1 MSDKKRLAAERA
13 VGYVK
18 DGMVLGLGTG
28 STAYYAVEAVGRLVR
43 EGHDLRGVPTSK
55 ATEEQARRCGIPLLE
70 LDEVERIDLTIDGAD
85 EVDGRM
91 DLIKGLGGALLREK
105 MVAYVSDQVVIVVDE
120 TKLVSKLGQKGP
132 LPVEV
137 VPFGHERTGRHLGS
151 LGCRAELRGGLE
163 PFVTDNGNLIFHCH
177 FDCIDDPYELE
188 LQLKQIPGVVESGL
202 FLRTATKVVVAN
214 ERGIDVKER

>member
-1 MSDKKRLAAERA
+1 MSEKKRLAAERA
-13 VGYVK
+13 VSIVK

-28 STAYYAVEAVGRLVR
+28 STAYFAVEAVGRLVS
-43 EGHDLRGVPTSK
+43 EGHDLRGVPTSR
-55 ATEEQARRCGIPLLE
+55 ATEEQARKCGIPLLE

-105 MVAYVSDQVVIVVDE
+105 MVAYISDQVVIVVDDA
-120 TKLVSKLGQKGP
+120 KLVNKLGQKAP

-137 VPFGHERTGRHLGS
+137 VPFGHRRTGRHLES
-151 LGCRAELRGGLE
+151 LGCRAELRGGTE
-163 PFVTDNGNLIFHCH
+163 PFVTDNGNLIYHCR
-177 FDCIDDPYELE
+177 FDYIDDPYELE

-202 FLRTATKVVVAN
+202 FLRMATKVVVAN
-214 ERGIDVKER
+214 ERGIEVKER

>member
-1 MSDKKRLAAERA
+1 
-13 VGYVK
+13 
-18 DGMVLGLGTG
+18 
-28 STAYYAVEAVGRLVR
+28 
-43 EGHDLRGVPTSK
+43 
-55 ATEEQARRCGIPLLE
+55 
-70 LDEVERIDLTIDGAD
+70 
-85 EVDGRM
+85 
-91 DLIKGLGGALLREK
+91 
-105 MVAYVSDQVVIVVDE
+105 MVAYVSNQVVIVVDD

-177 FDCIDDPYELE
+177 FDRIDDPYELE

-202 FLRTATKVVVAN
+202 FLRTATKIVVAN